1 MDLSNTLTFGKIY
14 EGGYSVNFSDIK
26 YQFDIWENYWISDD
40 NNNKYWISK
49 KNIRKV
55 SCLELQYSEISY
67 VYLTHSKSIVCL
79 HKTFKDYHIA
89 I

>member
-1 MDLSNTLTFGKIY
+1 MEKYTNGVIQLIPLILGTNSIFEKIIEFWMITIINIEY
-14 EGGYSVNFSDIK
+14 L
-26 YQFDIWENYWISDD
+26 
-40 NNNKYWISK
+40 

>member
-49 KNIRKV
+49 KTFEKYRVWNYNIQK
-55 SCLELQYSEISY
+55 
-67 VYLTHSKSIVCL
+67 
-79 HKTFKDYHIA
+79 YHMCT
-89 I
+89 

>member
-49 KNIRKV
+49 KYSKSIVFGTTIFRNII
-55 SCLELQYSEISY
+55 CD
-67 VYLTHSKSIVCL
+67 LTHLISIVCL